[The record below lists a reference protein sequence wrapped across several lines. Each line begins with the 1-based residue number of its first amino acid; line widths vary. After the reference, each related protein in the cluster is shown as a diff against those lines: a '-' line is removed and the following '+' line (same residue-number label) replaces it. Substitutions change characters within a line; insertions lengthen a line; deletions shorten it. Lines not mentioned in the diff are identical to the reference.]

1 MSWKKAFSVFFI
13 GCIALISIILIW
25 KNCNTNDFYEAN
37 LLQILTF
44 ILATMI
50 SFSFVQ
56 HRTDKR
62 RKVDCIEHIIIEIQN
77 LINNNEILFSL
88 EREALILQ
96 SSIANKIKYLK
107 EKGFSQT
114 TPDIDYISSEFEELR
129 SLYANHKQSTQD
141 LDTIKEDLN
150 RHKINISTKCDK
162 VRLTLYEL

>member
-1 MSWKKAFSVFFI
+1 MFFI
-13 GCIALISIILIW
+13 CCIAIISIILIW
-25 KNCNTNDFYEAN
+25 KNCKTIDFYEAN

-77 LINNNEILFSL
+77 LINNSEILFSL

-96 SSIANKIKYLK
+96 SLIANKIKYLK

-129 SLYANHKQSTQD
+129 SLYANHIQD